1 MDMCHPNHEKK
12 TKKCFWDLHGFNERD
27 RHCFEHDHDEND
39 HHEHHEGCVGD
50 VLEAI
55 LHAQEKAKKQDDCHH
70 SCKESISDLL
80 EEKKRPKKNTI
91 PFLLFRGD
99 CEPFKASGVKVVKNH
114 HTKKKKFAYI
124 SSFIFKIKDLND
136 GCAVLELLT
145 FKPDRSCNSDHKE
158 IQKNPCSPCCQIDH
172 KDVDDLIG
180 TGICI
185 TVDLA
190 CFCAISCLPAIF
202 IK

>member
-1 MDMCHPNHEKK
+1 MDMCHPNHEEK
-12 TKKCFWDLHGFNERD
+12 TKKCFWDLHGFNEHD
-27 RHCFEHDHDEND
+27 SHCFEHDHDEND

-50 VLEAI
+50 VLKAI
-55 LHAQEKAKKQDDCHH
+55 LHAQERAKKQDDCHH

-91 PFLLFRGD
+91 PFLLFCGD

-114 HTKKKKFAYI
+114 HTKKKKFACI

-136 GCAVLELLT
+136 GCAILELLT
-145 FKPDRSCNSDHKE
+145 FQPDRSCNSDHKQ
-158 IQKNPCSPCCQIDH
+158 IQKSPCTPCCQINH
-172 KDVDDLIG
+172 KDVDDLMG

-185 TVDLA
+185 TVDLS
-190 CFCAISCLPAIF
+190 CFCAISCLPAVF